1 MECATVYCDVDD
13 YCTMLREEQPTARKQ
28 HKCHECRRVIEVGEK
43 YNLEVTLYDGEISTY
58 KTCLDCMSIRR
69 EFFKNGFYYEGIVEA
84 LGEHVKDSDGDISES
99 CLASLTPGA
108 RGMVCAMVEDCW
120 EDIDDDEEV

>member
-1 MECATVYCDVDD
+1 MECATVSVYVDD
-13 YCTMLREEQPTARKQ
+13 YCRTLREEQPTARKQ
-28 HKCHECRRVIEVGEK
+28 HKCNECRRTIEAGEK
-43 YNLEVTLYDGEISTY
+43 YNREVSLYDGDISTY

-69 EFFKNGFYYEGIVEA
+69 EFFSGGFYY
-84 LGEHVKDSDGDISES
+84 GDTKWMLRDHINEIYGDVSES

-108 RGMVCAMVEDCW
+108 RGMVCEMVEDCW